1 MKESLCSEF
10 NEIVVL
16 GVTYQCKM
24 SFTVHLIIWV
34 TIVTAV
40 TFKNLLEMDILHNFF
55 FFFPAMMSV
64 RGTTIATYRL
74 KSVLFIQTYCLTNLL
89 DTFFESFLFLWEKKK
104 KNLED
109 TLCIF

>member
-1 MKESLCSEF
+1 
-10 NEIVVL
+10 
-16 GVTYQCKM
+16 
-24 SFTVHLIIWV
+24 
-34 TIVTAV
+34 
-40 TFKNLLEMDILHNFF
+40 
-55 FFFPAMMSV
+55 MMSV